1 MPEIPGLGQLAR
13 LAAKPLGV
21 LGEVAS
27 RPAVLRPLDLLR
39 GTGSLQNAV
48 AGKVIV
54 ITGAS
59 SGIGEETARQIGAAG
74 GTVVLIAR
82 GKEKLEGVAQEIR
95 EATPGAIADSRPCDL
110 ADFEAIDRM
119 TEDVLAA
126 HGQVDVLINNA
137 GRSIRRSVALS
148 YDRFHD
154 YERTMQLN
162 YFAAVRMILRVLPG
176 MRERQTGQIINI
188 SSYGVQTRV
197 PRFGAYIASKAA
209 LDTLCDSLQAEV
221 HDEGVRFTT
230 IHMPLVRTPMIAP
243 TKLYDRF
250 PALTPQDAGHLVAQA
265 IVHRSRRLGP
275 PFGSAAAFA
284 DSLSPEIMDSI
295 RNRGFKMFPDSPA
308 ARPSTEPA
316 AADGAGAG
324 ASPTPVDEADA
335 SEDRSALGAAFA
347 ALTRG
352 THW

>member
-1 MPEIPGLGQLAR
+1 MARIPGLDQLAS
-13 LAAKPLGV
+13 LAAKPVGIF
-21 LGEVAS
+21 GNIAS
-27 RPAVLRPLDLLR
+27 RPAVLRPLDMLR
-39 GTGSLQNAV
+39 GTGSLEGAV

-59 SGIGEETARQIGAAG
+59 SGIGEETAMQVGAAG
-74 GTVVLIAR
+74 GTVILIAR
-82 GKEKLEGVAQEIR
+82 GQEKLDAVAERIR
-95 EATPGAIADSRPCDL
+95 AVGGTADPRPCDL
-110 ADFEAIDRM
+110 SDFDAIDRIAG
-119 TEDVLAA
+119 EILAE
-126 HGQVDVLINNA
+126 HGGVDVLINNA

-162 YFAAVRMILRVLPG
+162 YFAAVRLILRFLPG
-176 MRERQTGQIINI
+176 MREQGSGQIINI
-188 SSYGVQTRV
+188 SSYGVQTKV

-250 PALTPQDAGHLVAQA
+250 PALTPEDAGHLVAQA

-275 PFGSAAAFA
+275 PFGSIAGLA
-284 DSLSPEIMDSI
+284 DSFSPEIMDAI
-295 RNRGFKMFPDSPA
+295 RNRGFKMFPDSIA
-308 ARPSTEPA
+308 AK
-316 AADGAGAG
+316 AGG
-324 ASPTPVDEADA
+324 TPEETPTP
-335 SEDRSALGAAFA
+335 EDVTAAQEAFA
-347 ALTRG
+347 RLTRG

>member
-1 MPEIPGLGQLAR
+1 
-13 LAAKPLGV
+13 
-21 LGEVAS
+21 
-27 RPAVLRPLDLLR
+27 
-39 GTGSLQNAV
+39 
-48 AGKVIV
+48 
-54 ITGAS
+54 
-59 SGIGEETARQIGAAG
+59 
-74 GTVVLIAR
+74 
-82 GKEKLEGVAQEIR
+82 
-95 EATPGAIADSRPCDL
+95 
-110 ADFEAIDRM
+110 
-119 TEDVLAA
+119 
-126 HGQVDVLINNA
+126 
-137 GRSIRRSVALS
+137 

-162 YFAAVRMILRVLPG
+162 YFAAVRLILRFLPG

-250 PALTPQDAGHLVAQA
+250 PALTPEDAGHLVAQA

-295 RNRGFKMFPDSPA
+295 RNRGFKMFPDSLAAKKSADPA
-308 ARPSTEPA
+308 V
-316 AADGAGAG
+316 ADGAETAT
-324 ASPTPVDEADA
+324 AAAPAEEAAA
-335 SEDRSALGAAFA
+335 SEDPGAVGTAFA
-347 ALTRG
+347 HLTRG

>member
-1 MPEIPGLGQLAR
+1 MPDIPGLSQLAS
-13 LAAKPLGV
+13 LAAKPLGAFS
-21 LGEVAS
+21 EMAS
-27 RPAVLRPLDLLR
+27 RPTVMRPLDLLR
-39 GTGSLQNAV
+39 GTGSLENAV
-48 AGKVIV
+48 QGKVIV

-59 SGIGEETARQIGAAG
+59 SGIGEEAAKQVGAAG

-82 GKEKLEGVAQEIR
+82 GKEKLDAVAEEIR
-95 EATPGAIADSRPCDL
+95 KLGGTADPRPCDL
-110 ADFEAIDRM
+110 SDFDAIDRVSGEILE
-119 TEDVLAA
+119 T
-126 HGQVDVLINNA
+126 HGHVDVLINNA

-162 YFAAVRMILRVLPG
+162 YFAAVRLILRFLPG

-250 PALTPQDAGHLVAQA
+250 PALTPEDAGHLVAQA
-265 IVHRSRRLGP
+265 IVHRSRRLAP

-284 DSLSPEIMDSI
+284 DTLSPEIMDSI
-295 RNRGFKMFPDSPA
+295 RNRGFKMFPDSLAAKRPA
-308 ARPSTEPA
+308 AEV
-316 AADGAGAG
+316 AAD
-324 ASPTPVDEADA
+324 TPAKPLTPEDEAA
-335 SEDRSALGAAFA
+335 LSEDPGAVGTAFA
-347 ALTRG
+347 HLTRG

>member
-1 MPEIPGLGQLAR
+1 MPDFPGLSQLAS
-13 LAAKPLGV
+13 LATKPLSAFS
-21 LGEVAS
+21 EMAS
-27 RPAVLRPLDLLR
+27 RPTVMRPLDLLR
-39 GTGSLQNAV
+39 GTGSLEKAV
-48 AGKVIV
+48 QGKVVV

-59 SGIGEETARQIGAAG
+59 SGIGEEAAKQIGAAG

-82 GKEKLEGVAQEIR
+82 GKEKLDAVAEEIR
-95 EATPGAIADSRPCDL
+95 RLGGTADPRPCDL
-110 ADFEAIDRM
+110 SDFDAIDRVSQEILE
-119 TEDVLAA
+119 T
-126 HGQVDVLINNA
+126 HGHVDVLINNA

-162 YFAAVRMILRVLPG
+162 YFAAVRLILRFLPG
-176 MRERQTGQIINI
+176 MRERHTGQIINI

-250 PALTPQDAGHLVAQA
+250 PALTPEDAGHLVAQA
-265 IVHRSRRLGP
+265 IVHRSRRLAP

-284 DSLSPEIMDSI
+284 DTLSPEIMDSI
-295 RNRGFKMFPDSPA
+295 RNRGFKMFPDSVAAKRPA
-308 ARPSTEPA
+308 AEVAPDKPL
-316 AADGAGAG
+316 
-324 ASPTPVDEADA
+324 TPEDEAA
-335 SEDRSALGAAFA
+335 LSEDPGAVGTAFA
-347 ALTRG
+347 HLTRG

>member
-1 MPEIPGLGQLAR
+1 MARIPGLESLANI
-13 LAAKPLGV
+13 AAKPVGAF
-21 LGEVAS
+21 GNIAS
-27 RPAVLRPLDLLR
+27 RPAVLRPLDMLR
-39 GTGSLQNAV
+39 GTGSLEKAV

-59 SGIGEETARQIGAAG
+59 SGIGEETALQIGQAG
-74 GTVVLIAR
+74 GTVVLLAR
-82 GKEKLEGVAQEIR
+82 GKENLDKVAERIRAAGGVADPRQ
-95 EATPGAIADSRPCDL
+95 CDL
-110 ADFEAIDRM
+110 SDFDAIDR
-119 TEDVLAA
+119 VAA
-126 HGQVDVLINNA
+126 EILEAYGCVDVLINNA

-162 YFAAVRMILRVLPG
+162 YFAAVRLILRFLPG
-176 MRERQTGQIINI
+176 MREQQNGQIINI
-188 SSYGVQTRV
+188 SSYGVQTKV

-250 PALTPQDAGHLVAQA
+250 PALTPEDAGHLVAQA

-275 PFGSAAAFA
+275 PVGSLAGLA
-284 DSLSPEIMDSI
+284 DSFSPAIMDEI
-295 RNRGFKMFPDSPA
+295 RNRGYKMFPDSTA
-308 ARPSTEPA
+308 AK
-316 AADGAGAG
+316 AGAT
-324 ASPTPVDEADA
+324 AETPEEATA
-335 SEDRSALGAAFA
+335 RQEAFA
-347 ALTRG
+347 HLTRG

>member
-1 MPEIPGLGQLAR
+1 MPRIPGLEQLVEM
-13 LAAKPLGV
+13 AAKPVGAF
-21 LGEVAS
+21 GNIAS

-39 GTGSLQNAV
+39 GAGSLESAV
-48 AGKVIV
+48 RGKVIV

-59 SGIGEETARQIGAAG
+59 SGIGEETAMQIGAAG

-82 GKEKLEGVAQEIR
+82 GKENLDLVAQRIRAAGGTADPRPCDLSDFDQIDRVAQEILETHHR
-95 EATPGAIADSRPCDL
+95 
-110 ADFEAIDRM
+110 
-119 TEDVLAA
+119 
-126 HGQVDVLINNA
+126 VDVLINNA

-162 YFAAVRMILRVLPG
+162 YFAAVRLILRFLPG
-176 MRERQTGQIINI
+176 MREQQSGQIINI
-188 SSYGVQTRV
+188 SSYGVQTKV

-250 PALTPQDAGHLVAQA
+250 PALTPEDAGHLVAQA

-275 PFGSAAAFA
+275 PFGSLAGLA
-284 DSLSPEIMDSI
+284 DSFSPAIMDEI
-295 RNRGFKMFPDSPA
+295 RNRGYKMFPDSLAAKGASAPDADAAATPA
-308 ARPSTEPA
+308 PA
-316 AADGAGAG
+316 AAEETTA
-324 ASPTPVDEADA
+324 TQT
-335 SEDRSALGAAFA
+335 AFA
-347 ALTRG
+347 HLTRG

>member
-1 MPEIPGLGQLAR
+1 MPAIPGFSQLSS
-13 LAAKPLGV
+13 LVAKPLGAFS
-21 LGEVAS
+21 EMAS
-27 RPAVLRPLDLLR
+27 RPTVLRPLDLLR
-39 GTGSLQNAV
+39 GTGSLESAV
-48 AGKVIV
+48 EGKVIV

-59 SGIGEETARQIGAAG
+59 SGIGEETAKQIGAAG

-82 GKEKLEGVAQEIR
+82 GQEKLEAVAEEIR
-95 EATPGAIADSRPCDL
+95 ALGGQADPRPCDL
-110 ADFEAIDRM
+110 SDFDAIDR
-119 TEDVLAA
+119 VA
-126 HGQVDVLINNA
+126 HEILEHHGRVDVLINNA

-162 YFAAVRMILRVLPG
+162 YFAAVRLILRVLPG
-176 MRERQTGQIINI
+176 MRERKTGQIINI

-250 PALTPQDAGHLVAQA
+250 PALTPEDAGHLVAQA

-275 PFGSAAAFA
+275 PFGSAAALA
-284 DSLSPEIMDSI
+284 DSFSPSIMDEI
-295 RNRGFKMFPDSPA
+295 RNRGFKMFPDSIAAKKPA
-308 ARPSTEPA
+308 AP
-316 AADGAGAG
+316 AADG
-324 ASPTPVDEADA
+324 SPAEPPSPEDEAA
-335 SEDRSALGAAFA
+335 VSEDPGAAGTAFA
-347 ALTRG
+347 YLTRG